1 MIIFKNK
8 WKADAFKVILKK
20 RWINLSTDELTE
32 IGGDPEKLMSILQ
45 FDYGYPRKA
54 AEREVK
60 SFWASYSDAHV

>member
-20 RWINLSTDELTE
+20 RWVNLSKDELTE
-32 IGGDPEKLMSILQ
+32 IGGNPEKLMSILQ

-54 AEREVK
+54 AQREVK
-60 SFWASYSDAHV
+60 SFWASNSDAHV